1 MAKKKPTMPRLTERQ
16 FTDQVIALFRLNGW
30 RVCHF
35 RPARTA
41 KGWCTAL
48 QGDAGFGDIVAA
60 KKGRKVLAELKVG
73 YNIAGHEQMQW
84 LWAWGKDA
92 FLWYPADWDK
102 IQAVAEGRM

>member
-1 MAKKKPTMPRLTERQ
+1 MAKKKPAMPRLTERQ
-16 FTDQVIALFRLNGW
+16 FTDQVIALFQLNGW

-35 RPARTA
+35 RPAKTA
-41 KGWCTAL
+41 KGWRTAL

-60 KKGRKVLAELKVG
+60 KKGRKIMAELKVG
-73 YNIAGHEQMQW
+73 RNIASLEQMQW

-102 IQAVAEGRM
+102 IVAVAEGRV

>member
-41 KGWCTAL
+41 KGWRTAL
-48 QGDAGFGDIVAA
+48 QGDAGFGDIVAV
-60 KKGRKVLAELKVG
+60 KNGRKLLAELKVG
-73 YNIAGHEQMQW
+73 RNIAGYEQMLW
-84 LWAWGKDA
+84 LGAWGKDA
-92 FLWYPADWDK
+92 FLWYPQDWDK